1 MLERLGLR
9 EATLVHYDIRDS
21 KSGAKSAI
29 SRLLS
34 GRTEWRRGKR
44 DHYSGLGAEGA
55 RRIGQSVTLL
65 DPDLA
70 GRLIAKLQE
79 LRIRYSTLTVF
90 VE

>member
-1 MLERLGLR
+1 MKERDRMLERLGLR

-44 DHYSGLGAEGA
+44 DH
-55 RRIGQSVTLL
+55 
-65 DPDLA
+65 
-70 GRLIAKLQE
+70 
-79 LRIRYSTLTVF
+79 
-90 VE
+90 